1 MLQGHSFARCACSFD
16 KAKFRSAETL
26 YRALKLEGRWFDDKS
41 FLLLG
46 LRLMS
51 QRKEYKQYVT
61 NDYTV
66 TYQDIGLVCDTFA
79 WIAQEVLEQLNRIV
93 DLLND
98 GNLNAFFTPPEMAEG
113 EGAVT

>member
-1 MLQGHSFARCACSFD
+1 
-16 KAKFRSAETL
+16 
-26 YRALKLEGRWFDDKS
+26 
-41 FLLLG
+41 
-46 LRLMS
+46 MS

-79 WIAQEVLEQLNRIV
+79 WIAQEALEQLNRIV

-98 GNLNAFFTPPEMAEG
+98 GNLNAFFTPPEMAGG